1 MSLTLEESRLHKA
14 YVNLENLARHPAD
27 LPARIK
33 LATDEGFDALAA
45 VMNDNALHQFCKDD
59 RAEALVAR
67 IFEFICKSNGVDPA
81 NFAPLE
87 TV

>member
-45 VMNDNALHQFCKDD
+45 VMSDNALQYCKDD
-59 RAEALVAR
+59 RAEALVAH

>member
-14 YVNLENLARHPAD
+14 YVNLENLARHPVD

-33 LATDEGFDALAA
+33 LATDEGFDALTA
-45 VMNDNALHQFCKDD
+45 MMSDNTLQYCKDD

>member
-1 MSLTLEESRLHKA
+1 MSQTLEESRLHKA

-45 VMNDNALHQFCKDD
+45 VMSDNALQYCKDD
-59 RAEALVAR
+59 PAEALVAR
-67 IFEFICKSNGVDPA
+67 IFEFIYKSNGVDPA

>member
-33 LATDEGFDALAA
+33 LAMRGDSA
-45 VMNDNALHQFCKDD
+45 VFCIAPDGTIHNWNT
-59 RAEALVAR
+59 A
-67 IFEFICKSNGVDPA
+67 NGKESA
-81 NFAPLE
+81 
-87 TV
+87 

>member
-14 YVNLENLARHPAD
+14 YVNLENLAD

-45 VMNDNALHQFCKDD
+45 VMSDNALQYCKDD

>member
-1 MSLTLEESRLHKA
+1 MSLTYAERDLLRA

-45 VMNDNALHQFCKDD
+45 VMSDNALQFCKDD

-67 IFEFICKSNGVDPA
+67 IFKFICESNGVDPA

>member
-45 VMNDNALHQFCKDD
+45 VMSENALQCAGDD
-59 RAEALVAR
+59 RAMTLELA

>member
-14 YVNLENLARHPAD
+14 YVNLENLSRHPAD

-45 VMNDNALHQFCKDD
+45 VMSDNALQY
-59 RAEALVAR
+59 
-67 IFEFICKSNGVDPA
+67 CKSNGVDPE
-81 NFAPLE
+81 NFAPFE
-87 TV
+87 SV

>member
-45 VMNDNALHQFCKDD
+45 VMSDNALQYCKDD

-67 IFEFICKSNGVDPA
+67 IFKFICESNGVDPA